1 MFIHKKG
8 FWLSAAVCNTSPGGG
23 KGAAQRCPGTAAPL
37 KFPHS
42 RSFRR
47 AGATVVCSSARL
59 LLARDELTP
68 EVTVAGKR
76 DRAGLPAVRSQSQPA
91 RSSLDPKPGAR
102 GSSKACS
109 AYGPRG
115 LRLALL
121 PACASLPPPAADSD
135 GLGLG
140 LPAAKRELGPA
151 GPARR
156 RPTRNPT
163 SCGVGPQGPGARV
176 LGIRLRACVRGLHRR
191 IAPFW
196 EVLAGLATG
205 CSLCVILNGIW
216 SP

>member
-140 LPAAKRELGPA
+140 ASGCEERARPCGTSPAPPHAQPDFL
-151 GPARR
+151 RR
-156 RPTRNPT
+156 RAPGTRGQSPRDP
-163 SCGVGPQGPGARV
+163 PQSMR
-176 LGIRLRACVRGLHRR
+176 
-191 IAPFW
+191 
-196 EVLAGLATG
+196 
-205 CSLCVILNGIW
+205 SW
-216 SP
+216 SA

>member
-1 MFIHKKG
+1 M
-8 FWLSAAVCNTSPGGG
+8 
-23 KGAAQRCPGTAAPL
+23 
-37 KFPHS
+37 
-42 RSFRR
+42 
-47 AGATVVCSSARL
+47 VCSSVRL
-59 LLARDELTP
+59 LLARDELTRK
-68 EVTVAGKR
+68 VTVAGKR
-76 DRAGLPAVRSQSQPA
+76 DRAGFPAVRSQSQPA
-91 RSSLDPKPGAR
+91 GSSLDPKPGAR

-121 PACASLPPPAADSD
+121 PVCASLPPPAADSD

-140 LPAAKRELGPA
+140 LPAARRELGPA

-191 IAPFW
+191 IAPF
-196 EVLAGLATG
+196 LGGSRGPCHGLQPMCYLKWDLVALSN
-205 CSLCVILNGIW
+205 SLLLSLVTSLL
-216 SP
+216 PQ